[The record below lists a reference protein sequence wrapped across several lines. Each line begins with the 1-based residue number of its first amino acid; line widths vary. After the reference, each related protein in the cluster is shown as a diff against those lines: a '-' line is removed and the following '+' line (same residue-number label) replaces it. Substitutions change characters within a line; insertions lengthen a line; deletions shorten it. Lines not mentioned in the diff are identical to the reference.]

1 MEVLLDALYA
11 SAPAEWLR
19 WSRWGYASVN
29 AAHILAFSLLVGSIS
44 TLDLKLLGAWRRVE
58 LATLVPVL
66 VPVAATG
73 LALAMTTGA
82 LLFITRADEYAALP
96 LFLAKMALVAAG
108 AVHAI
113 SVHLGPGLVA
123 LSAAKRRAVGA
134 ASMAVWISVLVLGR
148 MLAFVE

>member
-29 AAHILAFSLLVGSIS
+29 AAHILAFSLLVGSIF
-44 TLDLKLLGAWRRVE
+44 TLDLKLLGAWRRVD

-82 LLFITRADEYAALP
+82 LLFITRAGEYAALP
-96 LFLAKMALVAAG
+96 VFLAKMALVAVG
-108 AVHAI
+108 TVHAI
-113 SVHLGPGLVA
+113 VVHLGPGLGA

-134 ASMAVWISVLVLGR
+134 VSMAVWTSVLVLGR